1 MDKFIEACKK
11 DSESIP
17 TQISM
22 FYSLSTKLPKVDK
35 IFIIH
40 YKVKPLGKF
49 KNQTA

>member
-11 DSESIP
+11 ESES
-17 TQISM
+17 ISM
-22 FYSLSTKLPKVDK
+22 FYDLSTKFPKVDQ